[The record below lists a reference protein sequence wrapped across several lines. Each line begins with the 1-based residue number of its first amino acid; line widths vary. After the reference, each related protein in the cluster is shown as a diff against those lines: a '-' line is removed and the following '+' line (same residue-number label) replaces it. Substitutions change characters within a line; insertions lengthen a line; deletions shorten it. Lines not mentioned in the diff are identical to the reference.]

1 MTSQLALQ
9 RIYFLSPPDEME
21 EKSVSIAAVS
31 PRDAFMELVRFTYL
45 IDITDRRRL
54 RDEFGRLSRIAAL
67 PLFYRLTFPRDFSL
81 LPHVHEAILENVS
94 G

>member
-1 MTSQLALQ
+1 
-9 RIYFLSPPDEME
+9 ME

-31 PRDAFMELVRFTYL
+31 PRDAFMELVKLTYL
-45 IDITDRRRL
+45 MDITDRRRL
-54 RDEFGRLSRIAAL
+54 LDEFGRLSRIAAL
-67 PLFYRLTFPRDFSL
+67 PLFYHLSFPRDFSL